1 MIVADTNLV
10 AYLLIG
16 GKYTELAQQALLR
29 DKDWIAPPLWRHEF
43 LNVLATS
50 VREKQLD
57 EARTMVVLAEAPL
70 YVRAIDHERPL
81 DALRLSVEARIAT
94 YDCEFVVLA
103 RRLMVRV
110 VTKDKAMLKAFD
122 DVAISLEDFAAGK

>member
-1 MIVADTNLV
+1 MIVVDTNIV

-16 GKYTELAQQALLR
+16 GQFTELAQQALLR

-50 VREKQLD
+50 VRENHLD
-57 EARTMVVLAEAPL
+57 ESRAMVVLADAPV
-70 YVRAIDHERPL
+70 YMRAIDHERPL
-81 DALRLSVEARIAT
+81 EAMRLSAQTRIAT

-103 RRLMVRV
+103 RRLLLRF
-110 VTKDKAMLKAFD
+110 VTKDRALLKTFG
-122 DVAISLEDFAAGK
+122 DVAVSLEDFAAGK